1 MNTWSAHL
9 LLAKKYL
16 LHVFDLEIISMWQC
30 VEIALGLLM
39 VTILFYLMLESSKYE
54 RAVRNY
60 ACPNSIQFKTEH
72 QDGLHDSDMSIG
84 YQEYRARRKLRPC
97 TLSKLS
103 WTTEER
109 NKFVDI
115 LNGRLEVM
123 KGSPEHDRYA
133 EQLLSLSPSQFVR
146 LDKEEQKR
154 KVACALSLSTL
165 YRNVKEKRFSDE
177 ELLKQLEAAKEE
189 CQYSAYAREIMDY
202 VKAENVTD
210 SLIDLLQEFIDN
222 SSVDN
227 PPPMSEF
234 TSMVYDVGNFN
245 IKPLKKLQM

>member
-1 MNTWSAHL
+1 
-9 LLAKKYL
+9 
-16 LHVFDLEIISMWQC
+16 
-30 VEIALGLLM
+30 
-39 VTILFYLMLESSKYE
+39 
-54 RAVRNY
+54 
-60 ACPNSIQFKTEH
+60 
-72 QDGLHDSDMSIG
+72 MSIG